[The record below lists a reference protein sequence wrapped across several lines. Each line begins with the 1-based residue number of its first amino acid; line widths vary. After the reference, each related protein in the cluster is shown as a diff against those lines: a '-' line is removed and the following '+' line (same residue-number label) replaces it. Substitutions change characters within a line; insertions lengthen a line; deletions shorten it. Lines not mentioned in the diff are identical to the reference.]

1 MPLGSWPL
9 LPRAAAPSAPATI
22 PRCAME
28 YKWKAFSVTA
38 VGSFMAGLDATVVLL
53 ALLPIAKDLHTD
65 YVTIIWVVLA
75 YLLATTALVLSFGR
89 ISDIYGRKRMYNIG
103 FVIFTV
109 GSLFSGLSTSG
120 LMLVVARV
128 VQGIGAAFIFA
139 NGFAILSDA
148 FPEGE
153 RGRAFGA
160 TSVIWG
166 LASVIGI
173 ILGAVIVSFTTWRW
187 IFLLNLPVG
196 VVGTLWAYYTL
207 RESGRT
213 ASEGES
219 FDLPAAVLFT
229 AGLTAL
235 LLGVTSG
242 LLYGWTSAATLL
254 ELGLAPLLFAGF
266 VLWELRYA
274 KQPIIDFSFFKSRP
288 FTLSVSANFLR
299 AIAMFSVNFL
309 LVFYLEGI
317 YGLSIL
323 TASYLIVPYA
333 AALAVV
339 GPFGGILTDRFGAR
353 RLCTWGLLLQ
363 IASILALSRLS
374 TSTPLWLLGVM
385 ELGIGVGGGLFWP
398 ANASLIMTSS
408 PRRRFG
414 IGSGIMNTFQNTGN
428 VLSFA
433 VSLVAITAGLSAPI
447 VYALFLGTFSGRLP
461 AQAAAEYLSAESLS
475 FLISAALLVG
485 ALVLVLLI
493 PSTTPKR
500 PDVVSSMA
508 GAPGSISP
516 RSAPAETAL

>member
-1 MPLGSWPL
+1 
-9 LPRAAAPSAPATI
+9 
-22 PRCAME
+22 ME
-28 YKWKAFSVTA
+28 YKWQAFSVTA

-89 ISDIYGRKRMYNIG
+89 ISDIYGRKRMYNVG

-120 LMLVVARV
+120 LMLVGARV
-128 VQGIGAAFIFA
+128 VQGVGAAFLFA

-166 LASVIGI
+166 VASVVGI

-187 IFLLNLPVG
+187 IFLLNLPIG
-196 VVGTLWAYYTL
+196 IIGTLWAYYTL

-213 ASEGES
+213 VSEGES

-229 AGLTAL
+229 VGLTSL

-242 LLYGWTSAATLL
+242 LLYGWAVAATLI

-266 VLWELRYA
+266 VVWELRYA

-317 YGLSIL
+317 HGLSIL

-333 AALAVV
+333 AALSVV
-339 GPFGGILTDRFGAR
+339 GPFAGILTDRFGAR
-353 RLCTWGLLLQ
+353 RLCTIGLLLQ
-363 IASILALSRLS
+363 IAAVLALSRLT

-408 PRRRFG
+408 PRRHFG

-433 VSLVAITAGLSAPI
+433 VSLVTITATISAPV

-461 AQAAAEYLSAESLS
+461 AQAAADYLAGESLS
-475 FLISAALLVG
+475 FLISAALLVA

-493 PSTTPKR
+493 PNTAPNRPRVVAAEASSPAASSAGSST
-500 PDVVSSMA
+500 VE
-508 GAPGSISP
+508 
-516 RSAPAETAL
+516 PAV